1 MRWAAAPVECS
12 GAFTTGCYVLMELTT
27 EATVRL
33 GAFAGMLALM
43 TLWEALAPRR
53 TLRVGRR
60 RWSAN
65 LTLTLVNTVIVR
77 FAVPL
82 GTYGAAEIAA
92 DRGWGLFHLTDG
104 PRVMEFVAAVLLM
117 DLVVYL
123 QHRLFH
129 GVPVLWRFHRVH
141 HADNDFDVTTGLRFH
156 TVSMVIS
163 MGVKM
168 SAAVLLGASPGAVL
182 VSETALNLSA
192 MFNHANIRMPVATDR
207 VLRWFVVTPDMHR
220 VHHSV
225 DVAEMSKNFG
235 FNFPWWDRLLG
246 TYLDQPAGGH
256 QGETTGL
263 HEHQAHTTQSV
274 FWMMTLPFR
283 GRR

>member
-1 MRWAAAPVECS
+1 MGLLS
-12 GAFTTGCYVLMELTT
+12 T

-33 GAFAGMLALM
+33 GAFASMLALM
-43 TLWEALAPRR
+43 ALWEALAPRR
-53 TLRVGRR
+53 TLRLGRR

-65 LTLTLVNTVIVR
+65 LTLAVLNTVIVR

-82 GTYGAAEIAA
+82 GTYGAAGLAV
-92 DRGWGLFHLTDG
+92 DRGWGLFNLTHG
-104 PRVMEFVAAVLLM
+104 PRAREFVAAVLLM

-129 GVPVLWRFHRVH
+129 VVPLLWRFHKVH

-156 TVSMVIS
+156 TVSMVLS

-168 SAAVLLGASPGAVL
+168 SATVLLGASPAAVL
-182 VSETALNLSA
+182 VSETALNLTA
-192 MFNHANIRMPVATDR
+192 MFNHANIRMPVALDR

-225 DVAEMSKNFG
+225 DTGEMTRNFG

-246 TYLDQPAGGH
+246 TYRDQPAAGH
-256 QGETTGL
+256 QATTNGL
-263 HEHQAHTTQSV
+263 REHQADSDQSL
-274 FWMMTLPFR
+274 FWLIALPFR
-283 GRR
+283 RR

>member
-1 MRWAAAPVECS
+1 MGILTNEAA
-12 GAFTTGCYVLMELTT
+12 
-27 EATVRL
+27 VRL

-43 TLWEALAPRR
+43 AAWEALAPRR

-65 LTLTLVNTVIVR
+65 LALTLFNTAILR

-82 GTYGAAEIAA
+82 GTYGAAEFAA
-92 DRGWGLFHLTDG
+92 ERGWGLFNVTNAPAAL
-104 PRVMEFVAAVLLM
+104 EFVAAILLM

-129 GVPVLWRFHRVH
+129 VVPLLWRFHKVH

-156 TVSMVIS
+156 TVSMALS

-168 SAAVLLGASPGAVL
+168 TAAVLLGASPLAIL
-182 VSETALNLSA
+182 VSETALNLTA
-192 MFNHANIRMPVATDR
+192 MFNHANIRIPVAVDR

-225 DVAEMSKNFG
+225 ESGEMNKNFG
-235 FNFPWWDRLLG
+235 FNFPWWDRMLG
-246 TYLDQPAGGH
+246 TYRDQPAAGH
-256 QGETTGL
+256 QAETIGL
-263 HEHQAHTTQSV
+263 HQHQADSNQGLI
-274 FWMMTLPFR
+274 WILALPFR
-283 GRR
+283 RR

>member
-1 MRWAAAPVECS
+1 MDLLPS
-12 GAFTTGCYVLMELTT
+12 
-27 EATVRL
+27 EAIVRL

-43 TLWEALAPRR
+43 VLWEVLAPRR

-65 LTLTLVNTVIVR
+65 LTLTVLNTAVVR

-82 GTYGAAEIAA
+82 GTYGAAELAV
-92 DRGWGLFHLTDG
+92 DRGWGLFNLTNG
-104 PRVMEFVAAVLLM
+104 PLVLEFVAAVLSL

-123 QHRLFH
+123 QHRVFH
-129 GVPVLWRFHRVH
+129 VVPFLWRFHKVH
-141 HADNDFDVTTGLRFH
+141 HADNDIDVTTGLRFH
-156 TVSMVIS
+156 TVSMVLS

-168 SAAVLLGASPGAVL
+168 SATVLLGASPLAVL
-182 VSETALNLSA
+182 VSETALNLTA
-192 MFNHANIRMPVATDR
+192 MFNHANIHIPVALDR

-225 DVAEMSKNFG
+225 HTGEMNRNFG

-246 TYLDQPAGGH
+246 TYRDQPAAGH
-256 QGETTGL
+256 HATTNGL
-263 HEHQAHTTQSV
+263 REYQTDSNQSLA
-274 FWMMTLPFR
+274 WMIALPFR
-283 GRR
+283 RR